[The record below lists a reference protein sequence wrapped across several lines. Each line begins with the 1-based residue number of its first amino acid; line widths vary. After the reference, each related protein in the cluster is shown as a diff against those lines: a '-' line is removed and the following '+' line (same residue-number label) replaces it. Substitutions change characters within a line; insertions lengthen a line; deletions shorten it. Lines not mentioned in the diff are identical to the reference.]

1 MVHLKCNNL
10 NVFDAAIIKNT
21 GLDSFWICMF
31 CSNNLFPF
39 ATLNDHKLYQ
49 TLSQSNNHYSDS
61 FNSYS
66 TNTCSTLKPPK
77 NLNNS
82 FNEFNNFSS
91 QQNKTTENIINYKYF
106 DTEEIQSLNNLN
118 HKNALI
124 LFHINT
130 CSLSKNIEALEY
142 LLDKTKIDFDVR
154 GINESRIKKD
164 KSPINSI
171 NLKDNSHESCPTE
184 SAAGGTLLYMC
195 NNLSYK
201 PRNDLCIY
209 KSTELESTFI
219 EILNPKKTNVS
230 VGCIYRHPHMDLN
243 EFNDYYINNLLD
255 KLSKE
260 NKTVFLLGDFNI
272 DLLNYDQHSLT
283 N

>member
-1 MVHLKCNNL
+1 M
-10 NVFDAAIIKNT
+10 
-21 GLDSFWICMF
+21 S
-31 CSNNLFPF
+31 
-39 ATLNDHKLYQ
+39 
-49 TLSQSNNHYSDS
+49 
-61 FNSYS
+61 
-66 TNTCSTLKPPK
+66 
-77 NLNNS
+77 
-82 FNEFNNFSS
+82 
-91 QQNKTTENIINYKYF
+91 
-106 DTEEIQSLNNLN
+106 
-118 HKNALI
+118 

-130 CSLSKNIEALEY
+130 CSLSKNIEELEY
-142 LLDKTKIDFDVR
+142 LLDKTKIDFDVI
-154 GINESRIKKD
+154 GISESRIKKD

-171 NLKDNSHESCPTE
+171 NLKVYSHESCPTE
-184 SAAGGTLLYMC
+184 SASGGTLLYIS

-219 EILNPKKTNVS
+219 EILSQKKTNVI
-230 VGCIYRHPHMDLN
+230 VCCIYRHPHMSLN

>member
-1 MVHLKCNNL
+1 M
-10 NVFDAAIIKNT
+10 
-21 GLDSFWICMF
+21 S
-31 CSNNLFPF
+31 
-39 ATLNDHKLYQ
+39 
-49 TLSQSNNHYSDS
+49 
-61 FNSYS
+61 
-66 TNTCSTLKPPK
+66 
-77 NLNNS
+77 
-82 FNEFNNFSS
+82 
-91 QQNKTTENIINYKYF
+91 
-106 DTEEIQSLNNLN
+106 
-118 HKNALI
+118 

-130 CSLSKNIEALEY
+130 CSLSKNVEELEY
-142 LLDKTKIDFDVR
+142 LRNKIKIDFDVI
-154 GINESRIKKD
+154 GISESRIKKD

-171 NLKDNSHESCPTE
+171 NLKGYSHESCPQNLQQV
-184 SAAGGTLLYMC
+184 ALLYIR

-219 EILNPKKTNVS
+219 EILSPKKANVIA
-230 VGCIYRHPHMDLN
+230 GCIYRHPHMDLN
-243 EFNDYYINNLLD
+243 GFNDYYINNLLD